1 MISKKKDKVLD
12 EYVKMIQSLKRE
24 YQTVYT
30 EKNKLKDFLRKR
42 EKDRKREEQELLR
55 RQHAKQMDIYSR
67 MIAAQKKDKTLK
79 EVIMKV
85 IAAIMMQKAL
95 KITTAVTKNEKR
107 DPPKKST

>member
-79 EVIMKV
+79 EGGIMKV
-85 IAAIMMQKAL
+85 IAAIVMQKAL
-95 KITTAVTKNEKR
+95 KITTAIRKMKKETCQKN
-107 DPPKKST
+107 